1 MLTLNSTTFPIRK
14 KYLIFNLLR
23 RTNSPTRQC
32 QCSGM
37 SNQPHP
43 NSTIA
48 LSQKQYNRHNRHPLT
63 WIPANLWNDLWP
75 HAPCACVCLCALK
88 HKKDDLHLG
97 GVWVC
102 VCRRPQRISDAQTLI
117 HFDWI
122 FNEIFGLTN
131 DLFFFS
137 YKIIMLEI

>member
-14 KYLIFNLLR
+14 KYLTFNLLQ

-48 LSQKQYNRHNRHPLT
+48 LSQKQYNRHNRHPLI

-75 HAPCACVCLCALK
+75 HASCVCVSVRLNTRKMIYTWEVCECVCLPETTKNIRC
-88 HKKDDLHLG
+88 
-97 GVWVC
+97 
-102 VCRRPQRISDAQTLI
+102 
-117 HFDWI
+117 
-122 FNEIFGLTN
+122 TN
-131 DLFFFS
+131 THTFWLNIEWNFWTD
-137 YKIIMLEI
+137 